1 MSAIELAEALQA
13 KLIADTSEGTFY
25 DAVGGRIYQ
34 AEAPENLTSY
44 PYCVWQ
50 FLGSDQLRCY
60 GSVMM
65 HVANIQFDLYGTKV
79 AGITALGDIETK
91 LFTLLEGV
99 SLTPTGFDRGKVL
112 FTRRGETT
120 IDEDAIR
127 VMSEATIT
135 GTDH

>member
-1 MSAIELAEALQA
+1 
-13 KLIADTSEGTFY
+13 
-25 DAVGGRIYQ
+25 
-34 AEAPENLTSY
+34 
-44 PYCVWQ
+44 
-50 FLGSDQLRCY
+50 
-60 GSVMM
+60 
-65 HVANIQFDLYGTKV
+65 
-79 AGITALGDIETK
+79 LGDIETK